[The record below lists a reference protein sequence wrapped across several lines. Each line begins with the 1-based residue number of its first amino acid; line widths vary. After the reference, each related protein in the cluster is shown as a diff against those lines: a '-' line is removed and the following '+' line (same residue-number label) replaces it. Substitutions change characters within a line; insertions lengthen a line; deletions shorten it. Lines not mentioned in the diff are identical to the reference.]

1 MTWPSRPAVPGWDK
15 VSAIWARRPGSPIP
29 VKQFPSLAKPISAA
43 CAVQATYSCP
53 LRITCAPNGGWPLID
68 RQVPPGRV
76 HDVEGVVVDE
86 LPGLLQVADLP
97 RLRRAGHLPYRRRRP
112 RHQDQKDT
120 DGHRVVAEIVLRDPV
135 LTLPGP
141 AVDHRHPVDA

>member
-43 CAVQATYSCP
+43 CAVQATNSCP
-53 LRITCAPNGGWPLID
+53 LRITCAERRMPAHLD
-68 RQVPPGRV
+68 RQLSPGRV

-86 LPGLLQVADLP
+86 LPGLFQVADLP
-97 RLRRAGHLPYRRRRP
+97 RLRRAG
-112 RHQDQKDT
+112 
-120 DGHRVVAEIVLRDPV
+120 
-135 LTLPGP
+135 
-141 AVDHRHPVDA
+141 